1 MMPMKAMNTAVQPLA
16 SAAQQRL
23 VPRMLNHYARVTHD
37 VGATADFY
45 SRILGMEIASTIMD
59 DQVPSTGDAFPYF
72 HIFFRMGD
80 GSTMAFFECA
90 DLPAAAAATHPA
102 YGVFDH
108 IALQVDDGEQLAR
121 WKQWLVS
128 QDVEVLGPVDHKG
141 LIQSIYFHDPNGYRL
156 ELTTPVD
163 PQWNRHTAQGEED
176 LRLWLG
182 AKAQA
187 KARGSDLTHTMVE
200 LIREVKARRY
210 ASGSAGAEVPS

>member
-1 MMPMKAMNTAVQPLA
+1 MKPLNTAVQPLA

-90 DLPAAAAATHPA
+90 DLPAAAVATHPA

-128 QDVEVLGPVDHKG
+128 QGVEVLGPVDHKG

-187 KARGSDLTHTMVE
+187 KARGADLTHTMVE

-210 ASGSAGAEVPS
+210 ASGNAGAEVPS